1 MELHGQHLIGSTT
14 SAEAEATFTATD
26 PRTGTPL
33 ATTFR
38 DATPAEVD
46 RAFQLA
52 AAAHPG
58 FESRGRAVRA
68 AFLEAIAV
76 GIEALG
82 DPLLERASAET
93 GLPLARLTGERGRT
107 CAQLRMFASLVRNGS
122 HLDLRIDHAD
132 RERQPL
138 PKPDLRSMQRALGPV
153 CVFGASNF
161 PLAFSVAGGDT
172 ASALAAGC
180 PVVVKAHPNHP
191 GTSEMVGR
199 VVAEAV
205 ANAGLPKGTFSL
217 LQGVGHDVGAEMVQ
231 HPAAKAV
238 GFTGSFRGGR
248 ALFDLATQ
256 RREPIPVFAEMGS
269 INPVFLLPDKL
280 ARAAVD
286 LANGISA
293 SVTLGVG
300 QFCTNPGVLV
310 AVEGPGLDEFVAT
323 LADALQ
329 EVEETALLH
338 HGIKVGYEAGLDRLC
353 GLEGV
358 DLVFRGSAER
368 PCGARPCLAT
378 VPAKHFLDQPELHEE
393 VFGPSTLLV
402 VCRDRDELRAVAR
415 ALDGQLTVT
424 VQATDDELDLCRELL
439 PVLEQKAG
447 RVLFGGYP
455 TGVEVCHA
463 MVHGGPYP
471 ATTDSRSTSVG
482 TGAIHRFTRPVAYQN
497 MPEALL
503 PEELRDAA
511 PAGLGRLVDGER
523 EG

>member
-132 RERQPL
+132 RDRQPL

-205 ANAGLPKGTFSL
+205 ANAGLPEGTFSL

-231 HPAAKAV
+231 HPAAPDRSAAGV
-238 GFTGSFRGGR
+238 RSSIS
-248 ALFDLATQ
+248 
-256 RREPIPVFAEMGS
+256 RR
-269 INPVFLLPDKL
+269 
-280 ARAAVD
+280 
-286 LANGISA
+286 
-293 SVTLGVG
+293 SVV
-300 QFCTNPGVLV
+300 
-310 AVEGPGLDEFVAT
+310 
-323 LADALQ
+323 
-329 EVEETALLH
+329 
-338 HGIKVGYEAGLDRLC
+338 
-353 GLEGV
+353 
-358 DLVFRGSAER
+358 
-368 PCGARPCLAT
+368 
-378 VPAKHFLDQPELHEE
+378 
-393 VFGPSTLLV
+393 
-402 VCRDRDELRAVAR
+402 
-415 ALDGQLTVT
+415 
-424 VQATDDELDLCRELL
+424 
-439 PVLEQKAG
+439 
-447 RVLFGGYP
+447 
-455 TGVEVCHA
+455 
-463 MVHGGPYP
+463 
-471 ATTDSRSTSVG
+471 SRSPCSPRWAASTRCSCCRTSSRV
-482 TGAIHRFTRPVAYQN
+482 RPSISRTAS
-497 MPEALL
+497 
-503 PEELRDAA
+503 A
-511 PAGLGRLVDGER
+511 PR
-523 EG
+523 

>member
-1 MELHGQHLIGSTT
+1 MELHGQHLIGSAT
-14 SAEAEATFTATD
+14 SAEAEATFTAID

-33 ATTFR
+33 ATAFH

-46 RAFQLA
+46 RAFRLA
-52 AAAHPG
+52 DAAHPT
-58 FESRGRAVRA
+58 FENHGRTARA

-107 CAQLRMFASLVRNGS
+107 CAQLRMFAALIRNGS

-138 PKPDLRSMQRALGPV
+138 PKPDLRSMNRAIGPV

-191 GTSEMVGR
+191 GTSEMVAR
-199 VVAEAV
+199 VIAEAV
-205 ANAGLPKGTFSL
+205 ANAGLPEGTFSL
-217 LQGVGHDVGAEMVQ
+217 LHGEGHAVGAEMVQ

-248 ALFDLATQ
+248 ALFDLAAG

-269 INPVFLLPDKL
+269 INPVFLLPERL
-280 ARAAVD
+280 ARSAVD

-300 QFCTNPGVLV
+300 QFCTNPGLLV
-310 AVEGPGLDEFVAT
+310 AVNGPGLDEFVAT

-338 HGIKVGYEAGLDRLC
+338 QGIKVGYESGLDRLC
-353 GLEGV
+353 GVDGV
-358 DLVFRGSAER
+358 ELVFRGSAER
-368 PCGARPCLAT
+368 ACGARPCLAT
-378 VPAKHFLDQPELHEE
+378 VPAKLFLAQPELHQE

-402 VCRDRDELRAVAR
+402 ACRDVEEMRAVAR
-415 ALDGQLTVT
+415 ALDGQLTAT
-424 VQATDDELDLCRELL
+424 IQASDDELALCGDLL
-439 PVLEQKAG
+439 PILEQKAG

-511 PAGLGRLVDGER
+511 PGGLSRLVDGER